1 MNHQTNMSQNIKQ
14 KNKQFSVP
22 DGYFEYLPN
31 KIMSQINETPASSE
45 SKPLFYILKKQLA
58 FAAAFIL
65 FFIISYSVFRFISN
79 AIQDNHKTISTN
91 NSTYE
96 DIILAKVEET
106 DLVDF
111 LTNTTEETLNDPNAL
126 ENYLIDENINEH
138 IIQDNINE

>member
-1 MNHQTNMSQNIKQ
+1 MNHQMNMSQNIKQ

-45 SKPLFYILKKQLA
+45 PKPLFFILKKQLA

-65 FFIISYSVFRFISN
+65 FFIISYSIFRFIN
-79 AIQDNHKTISTN
+79 DTVQDNRHTTSTR
-91 NSTYE
+91 NSTFE
-96 DIILAKVEET
+96 DIILAKVDET

-111 LTNTTEETLNDPNAL
+111 LTNTSDATLNDPNAL

-138 IIQDNINE
+138 FIQDNINE

>member
-1 MNHQTNMSQNIKQ
+1 MNHQINVSQNIKQ

-22 DGYFEYLPN
+22 DGYFDYLPN
-31 KIMSQINETPASSE
+31 KIMSQINETPASYE

-65 FFIISYSVFRFISN
+65 FFIVSYSVFHFIGN
-79 AIQDNHKTISTN
+79 AVKENRQTTSTN
-91 NSTYE
+91 NSSYE

-111 LTNTTEETLNDPNAL
+111 LTNTTEATLNDPNAL
-126 ENYLIDENINEH
+126 ENYLIDENINEN
-138 IIQDNINE
+138 IIQENINE